1 MVIIGGTEEDLE
13 VQGEDL
19 YKNLMKKKIVKLTRW
34 KSLFGRFSSSI
45 WDR

>member
-19 YKNLMKKKIVKLTRW
+19 YKNLMKKKIVKLTR
-34 KSLFGRFSSSI
+34 
-45 WDR
+45 